1 MKVEA
6 AGVIKTLMRELTTYL
21 CASSEGPWKG
31 LLDPDS
37 MVIRPQSTRLRPGH
51 QLCPQPSRLP
61 VSGPTAGGADL
72 AVQSPDSR
80 LLTVSDR
87 PAVQTRLKM
96 KRRNATWG

>member
-1 MKVEA
+1 MA
-6 AGVIKTLMRELTTYL
+6 AEGVGDIKAFMRELPTYL

-37 MVIRPQSTRLRPGH
+37 MVIRPRSTGLRPGH

-96 KRRNATWG
+96 KRRNATWL